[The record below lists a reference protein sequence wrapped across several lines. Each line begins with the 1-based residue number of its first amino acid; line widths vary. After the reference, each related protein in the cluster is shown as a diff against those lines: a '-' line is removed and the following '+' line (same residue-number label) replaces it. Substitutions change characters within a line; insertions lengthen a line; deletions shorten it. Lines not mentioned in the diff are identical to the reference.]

1 MSVPMVYLIDNYW
14 SCQACCSEDMI
25 HGGKRDDLEGMERQP
40 LSVSQTN

>member
-1 MSVPMVYLIDNYW
+1 MVYPIDNYW

-25 HGGKRDDLEGMERQP
+25 HGGKRDDDFKGMERQP